1 LTSTCCG
8 SEAELISKRHIMIGD
23 IDADETGY
31 RCLNCG
37 HKFYVWTKR
46 NENKLEVHYAVD
58 VKKP

>member
-1 LTSTCCG
+1 
-8 SEAELISKRHIMIGD
+8 MIGD